1 MQPALLILP
10 DTKSVSNTMLPFWNS
25 RRQQKRI
32 KMLRQ
37 RRLAGTVMSQDRN
50 KFARLHRKIYILY
63 RWNLS
68 LHIGRLY
75 SSGKWLQ

>member
-1 MQPALLILP
+1 MVLICRIHAIHNNTAL
-10 DTKSVSNTMLPFWNS
+10 

-68 LHIGRLY
+68 LHIAFLIVTDIMIT
-75 SSGKWLQ
+75 